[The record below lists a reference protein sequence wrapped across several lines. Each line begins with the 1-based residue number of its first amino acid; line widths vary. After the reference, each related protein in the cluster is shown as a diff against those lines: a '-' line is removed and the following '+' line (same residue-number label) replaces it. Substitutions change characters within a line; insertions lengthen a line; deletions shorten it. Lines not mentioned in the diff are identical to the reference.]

1 MGFSFSQAGQGE
13 ADFAAPLPEGLPD
26 LNLEERV
33 IWVRMAPRDVLLLL
47 ATVCSIE
54 IAIVAVLLAEILPV
68 RAILI
73 VVPSVVIFALSIV
86 VALFVMIS
94 VVSSR
99 GNWSYERGAQY

>member
-33 IWVRMAPRDVLLLL
+33 IWVRMAPREVLLLL

-54 IAIVAVLLAEILPV
+54 IAIVAVLLPKILAV
-68 RAILI
+68 STIFI
-73 VVPSVVIFALSIV
+73 VIPGVVVLAVTIV
-86 VALFVMIS
+86 IALFVM

-99 GNWSYERGAQY
+99 YHRN